1 MKNYIL
7 PLSRDHLARFGPTM
21 VRMRLLLLL
30 FLLVSSSS
38 TTTTTTTGEV
48 LTAKTTNNDE
58 AETEPLQ
65 LLEPTF
71 TQHVGVLPPSVCEEL
86 IALGEEDGFTVV
98 PESIDD
104 GAPPQYKT
112 SSQTIDV
119 YERDQGIIAPAI
131 YKVLEPWIPTITSLV
146 KETIDHTLY
155 ERFYPNEINRTP
167 KLHWVFFRRFSPTT
181 DRTSLLV
188 HPDSNMH
195 SVNIA
200 LNTNYIGG
208 GLFYLKPPAN
218 QRPDEDGRPYIP
230 AEYRSYEWLRRQKRV
245 NSTAIVYPTLNVGD
259 LVIYNYTVYHGV
271 APVEVGTRYSFVL
284 FYDMDNPAIQ
294 GDFYD
299 KDDGLSVEFYH
310 EITNVNISLVWVD
323 VDSAAY
329 GDGSGGTGG
338 DVELLDSSYEDVIEL
353 YFHPFEPLVQY
364 TYVGDIFRA
373 VITNTSTILAEFV
386 MTPDQT
392 RYTVILDE
400 TDEEL

>member
-1 MKNYIL
+1 ML
-7 PLSRDHLARFGPTM
+7 MFELVSSSAVVLRGSR
-21 VRMRLLLLL
+21 VLLLLL
-30 FLLVSSSS
+30 LVLVSSSR
-38 TTTTTTTGEV
+38 TTTTDEVTTDGT
-48 LTAKTTNNDE
+48 DHQR
-58 AETEPLQ
+58 PP

-71 TQHVGVLPPSVCEEL
+71 TQHAGVLPPSVCEEL
-86 IALGEEDGFTVV
+86 IALGEEDGFTVI

-104 GAPPQYKT
+104 GAPSQYKT

-119 YERDQGIIAPAI
+119 YERDRGIIAPAI

-146 KETIDHTLY
+146 EGTIDRTLY
-155 ERFYPNEINRTP
+155 ERFYPNEIDRSP
-167 KLHWVFFRRFSPTT
+167 KLHWVFFRRFSPAT

-200 LNTNYIGG
+200 LNTDYIGG

-218 QRPDEDGRPYIP
+218 ERPNDEDGRPYIP
-230 AEYRSYEWLRRQKRV
+230 AEYFSYEWLRRQKRV

-299 KDDGLSVEFYH
+299 KDGGDGLSVEFYH

-323 VDSAAY
+323 VESAAY
-329 GDGSGGTGG
+329 GDGGGGTGG
-338 DVELLDSSYEDVIEL
+338 VVLDSSYEDVIEL
-353 YFHPFEPLVQY
+353 YFRPFEPLPQY

-400 TDEEL
+400 TEEEL

>member
-1 MKNYIL
+1 MFELVSAAAVVRGIRIL
-7 PLSRDHLARFGPTM
+7 R
-21 VRMRLLLLL
+21 LLLL

-38 TTTTTTTGEV
+38 TTTTTTTTSTTTGEV

-58 AETEPLQ
+58 EAEPEPLL

-86 IALGEEDGFTVV
+86 IALGEEDGFTVI

-119 YERDQGIIAPAI
+119 YERDQGIISPAI
-131 YKVLEPWIPTITSLV
+131 YKVLEPWIPTITQLV

-155 ERFYPNEINRTP
+155 EQFYPNEINRTP

-200 LNTNYIGG
+200 LNTNYVGG

-218 QRPDEDGRPYIP
+218 EKPADDGRPYIP
-230 AEYRSYEWLRRQKRV
+230 AKYRSYEWLQQQKRV

-294 GDFYD
+294 GDFYN
-299 KDDGLSVEFYH
+299 KDGDEEDGLSVEFYH

-323 VDSAAY
+323 VESA
-329 GDGSGGTGG
+329 GNGGGTGDG
-338 DVELLDSSYEDVIEL
+338 VVLDSSYEDVIEL

-373 VITNTSTILAEFV
+373 VITNTNTIVAEFV

-392 RYTVILDE
+392 RYTIIMDE

>member
-1 MKNYIL
+1 
-7 PLSRDHLARFGPTM
+7 M

-38 TTTTTTTGEV
+38 TTTTTTGEV
-48 LTAKTTNNDE
+48 LTAKTTNNNE

-119 YERDQGIIAPAI
+119 YERDRGVIAPAI
-131 YKVLEPWIPTITSLV
+131 YAVLEPWIPTITSLV
-146 KETIDHTLY
+146 KATIDRTLY
-155 ERFYPNEINRTP
+155 ERFYPNEINRAP
-167 KLHWVFFRRFSPTT
+167 KLHWVFFRRFSPAT

-200 LNTNYIGG
+200 LNTNYVGG

-230 AEYRSYEWLRRQKRV
+230 AEYRSYEWLRQQKRV

-329 GDGSGGTGG
+329 GDGGGGTGG
-338 DVELLDSSYEDVIEL
+338 GVVLDSSYEDVIEL